1 MPVIYLEVNHNYL
14 CIFTS
19 RAKSAQGDR
28 NDELTKRKAL
38 PTCELKFS
46 AKATIQNI
54 EKQVKTLR
62 KNQEKLELKI
72 DELLKLLKPKNGK
85 HVVVNFRQLVVTVT
99 TVQRTDVLIYF
110 IWYRS
115 VASPVNCNTT
125 GTLTQYKS

>member
-1 MPVIYLEVNHNYL
+1 MHVVCLEVNHNYV

-19 RAKSAQGDR
+19 RVQCAQGDT

-46 AKATIQNI
+46 TKATIQNI

-72 DELLKLLKPKNGK
+72 DELLNLLRKPQNG
-85 HVVVNFRQLVVTVT
+85 T
-99 TVQRTDVLIYF
+99 
-110 IWYRS
+110 
-115 VASPVNCNTT
+115 
-125 GTLTQYKS
+125 